1 MATRQLLFACAV
13 TALLTPTAAA
23 AARLPA
29 PDYRGRILLQ
39 ADAHGEAWWVDPT
52 TGQRTYMRDGRAWLQ
67 LAARK
72 GLGINDADLARLA
85 IAGQTRRGDTRLTQR
100 LKGRLLLAVQSHGA
114 AYYVNPRDAIA
125 YPLGDVTTASRR
137 LGQLAVGV
145 ATRAL
150 AKLPMAPDQIAF
162 DPIFNGV
169 ASARL
174 DGAELTG
181 GSQADVVL
189 PLASLTKLVT
199 ALVVLDAPPDWS
211 RTVTVTADDLAYP
224 QRYVNTGD
232 VTSEIPLQADD
243 RVTLRDLWAA
253 MLIASS
259 NQAAAVLARETGL
272 TPAAFTTAMNAKAA
286 SLGLQRTAFTEP
298 SGLDVG
304 NLGTAREM
312 AAIARAAFAIPLVRE
327 ITLQRGVAIVASRP
341 DGTTRTVDVVNRNV
355 SVLALG
361 VDAAKTGFLIEAQR
375 NLAVR
380 KGDRIAVVLHARSM
394 SERNGTI
401 QELLE

>member
-1 MATRQLLFACAV
+1 MRVRPRSLRSKLMLAFVAVLAFSLALASGSFIVLLRDYQAEREKNRLESVAVATTIQVVRALRLGLPLDEVEAQLDQLAEASH
-13 TALLTPTAAA
+13 A
-23 AARLPA
+23 
-29 PDYRGRILLQ
+29 RILLL
-39 ADAHGEAWWVDPT
+39 GE
-52 TGQRTYMRDGRAWLQ
+52 RDLVIR
-67 LAARK
+67 
-72 GLGINDADLARLA
+72 
-85 IAGQTRRGDTRLTQR
+85 DT
-100 LKGRLLLAVQSHGA
+100 
-114 AYYVNPRDAIA
+114 
-125 YPLGDVTTASRR
+125 
-137 LGQLAVGV
+137 
-145 ATRAL
+145 
-150 AKLPMAPDQIAF
+150 
-162 DPIFNGV
+162 
-169 ASARL
+169 
-174 DGAELTG
+174 DGERLTG
-181 GSQADVVL
+181 GHQADVVL

-211 RTVTVTADDLAYP
+211 RTVTITADDLAYP
-224 QRYVNTGD
+224 QRYVNAGD
-232 VTSEIPLQADD
+232 ITSEVPFQAGD
-243 RVTLRDLWAA
+243 RVTLGDLWAA

-259 NQAAAVLARETGL
+259 NQAAAILARETNL
-272 TPAAFTTAMNAKAA
+272 TPAAFTVAMNAKAA

-327 ITLQRGVAIVASRP
+327 TTLQRGVAIVAGRP
-341 DGTTRTVDVVNRNV
+341 DGATRTVSVVNRNA

-401 QELLE
+401 QRLLEEPNPKP